1 MDYSND
7 YFLCVIQLNND
18 IQTSK
23 KSDMKMYLLLNT
35 YAGGGSAK
43 RKWVQIKSTIL
54 KKFNEVKII
63 NLDNSVDMM

>member
-23 KSDMKMYLLLNT
+23 KSDIKMYLLLNT

-43 RKWVQIKSTIL
+43 KKWEQIKSTIH
-54 KKFNEVKII
+54 KKFNDVKII
-63 NLDNSVDMM
+63 KS